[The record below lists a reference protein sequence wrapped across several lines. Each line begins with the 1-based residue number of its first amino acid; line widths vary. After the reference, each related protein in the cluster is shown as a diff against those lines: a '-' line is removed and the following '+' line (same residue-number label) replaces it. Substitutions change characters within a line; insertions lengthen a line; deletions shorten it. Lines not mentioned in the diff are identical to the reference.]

1 MMIQNTSA
9 TALSLSRRES
19 LRAFGLAAGML
30 GFTGAVNRAAVAS
43 PSSATGTPDWA
54 SIAGQFMID
63 PEIAYLNTG
72 SLGAIPCPVLE
83 AMQAV
88 NHTLESNPVQQGF
101 GPVLADAEAVRPK
114 IADLFG
120 CKTEEVV
127 VTRNTTDGMNQI
139 AEGLNMQPG
148 QRVLTS
154 NHEHGGGLGAWK
166 YLAKRRGVFLDV
178 AELGAPPASEDEVVE
193 KFKAALRPETKVIMC
208 SHVTFSSGVQ
218 APIARLS
225 ELAHQHGC
233 LMVVDGAQ
241 APGGVLVDVK
251 ALGCD
256 AYASS
261 GHKYLL
267 GPKGTGLL
275 YINEK
280 VKDQITPFVL
290 EDGYGVYTAIRGTSN
305 WTETIG
311 LGKSLDFVKSIG
323 REAVAGRLMEL
334 RNQLYDVISKTPGT
348 KIFSPPPG
356 STMASHLVCFSVTD
370 RSKHPLL
377 NEQFA
382 KDKVIVKGVG
392 IEGIDYRIT
401 CHLYNTEKDI
411 SRFADCLHKVLGKA

>member
-1 MMIQNTSA
+1 MGLTESA
-9 TALSLSRRES
+9 TGLVLSRRDS
-19 LRAFGLAAGML
+19 LRAFGIAAGVFGL
-30 GFTGAVNRAAVAS
+30 SNAVQGSPGKTPAYVDGAADWKKIAS
-43 PSSATGTPDWA
+43 
-54 SIAGQFMID
+54 QFYID

-72 SLGAIPCPVLE
+72 SLGSIPRPVLE

-88 NHTLESNPVQQGF
+88 NQTLESNPVQQGF

-114 IADLFG
+114 IADLLG

-127 VTRNTTDGMNQI
+127 VTRNTTDGINQI

-154 NHEHGGGLGAWK
+154 NHEHGGGLGAWR
-166 YLAKRRGVFLDV
+166 YLVKRRGVFLDV

-193 KFKAALRPETKVIMC
+193 KFKAAIRPETKVILC
-208 SHVTFSSGVQ
+208 SHVTFSSGVKV
-218 APIARLS
+218 PIARLS

-241 APGGVLVDVK
+241 SPGGVLVDVK

-256 AYASS
+256 AYVSS

-280 VKDQITPFVL
+280 VKEQITPFVL
-290 EDGYGVYTAIRGTSN
+290 DDGYGVYTAIRGTSN

-311 LGKSLDFVKSIG
+311 LGKSLDFVKNIG
-323 REAVAGRLMEL
+323 REAVANRLMDI
-334 RNQLYDVISKTPGT
+334 RNQLYEVVSKTSGT

-356 STMASHLVCFSVTD
+356 SSMASHLVCFSVTD
-370 RSKHPLL
+370 RAKHSLL

-382 KDKVIVKGVG
+382 KDKVVVKTVG
-392 IEGIDYRIT
+392 IEGIDYRLS
-401 CHLYNTEKDI
+401 CHLYNTEKDVT
-411 SRFADCLHKVLGKA
+411 RFAESLHKILG